1 MSGLKDID
9 TGLHYPIK
17 LCNLPQS
24 WAAEYSGFF
33 CLAIQSGFA
42 CGRHS
47 SDDIGITHV
56 RPYNISRDGNL
67 DLSER
72 KFVPVD
78 YDVKRLS
85 IDDVLFN
92 NTNSPELIGK
102 TTLITKRADG
112 LAFSNHM
119 TKLVFSQYVNPQFA
133 AYQLHFLWMAR
144 YYLHKCVKHV
154 NQASISSQEF
164 GRTIP
169 FIFPPTNEQHRIVAK
184 IEELFSEIDKG
195 VESLKTAKAQLQVYR
210 QALLKHAFEG
220 KLTAQWRS
228 NNSDKVVPAEEL
240 LRSIE
245 QAREERYQ
253 QQLTDWQTAVE
264 KWEFN
269 GKEGKS
275 PSKPRKNKL
284 EDKIDSSPYFLPP
297 GWLWLQLGNSNVHI
311 SDGPFGSNLKTEDYV
326 EEGIRLIR
334 LENIG
339 RGFFIGEK
347 KTHITLAKYE
357 YLKKHSLQ
365 PSDLVLSSFIT
376 DLIRVAE
383 IPSDLKISINKS
395 DCFQIRL
402 FGNTIDV
409 KYLLYGLQI
418 NSVYKQLEK
427 FVHGVGRPRINTTQL
442 KNVQI
447 PVCSPEEQQELVKLL
462 NAAMSYINATE
473 KSIEADLNKSDI
485 LRQSIL
491 KKAFSGQLV
500 PQDPNDEPASELLK
514 RIQAEKAQRETTP
527 KTKRK
532 STNLPRQLTV
542 LRDI

>member
-1 MSGLKDID
+1 MSDVNENSEIPVGWAKVKLPEFCYLEMGQSPPSDTYNSDGVGLPF
-9 TGLHYPIK
+9 Y
-17 LCNLPQS
+17 Q
-24 WAAEYSGFF
+24 
-33 CLAIQSGFA
+33 
-42 CGRHS
+42 
-47 SDDIGITHV
+47 
-56 RPYNISRDGNL
+56 
-67 DLSER
+67 
-72 KFVPVD
+72 
-78 YDVKRLS
+78 
-85 IDDVLFN
+85 
-92 NTNSPELIGK
+92 GK
-102 TTLITKRADG
+102 TEFGVLYPTPEKYCSAPNKIATTGDTLLSVRAPVGPTNLCAHKSCIGRGLAAIRPQDAVHPKFILFLFRGLEKTIADQGTGTTFSAITKE
-112 LAFSNHM
+112 F
-119 TKLVFSQYVNPQFA
+119 LVNLEITV
-133 AYQLHFLWMAR
+133 
-144 YYLHKCVKHV
+144 
-154 NQASISSQEF
+154 
-164 GRTIP
+164 
-169 FIFPPTNEQHRIVAK
+169 PPLNEQHRIVAK

-228 NNSDKVVPAEEL
+228 NNPDKVVPAAEL

-253 QQLTDWQTAVE
+253 QQLTDWQTAIE

-284 EDKIDSSPYFLPP
+284 EDKIDSLPYFLPP

-347 KTHITLAKYE
+347 RTYITLAKYE
-357 YLKKHSLQ
+357 HLKRHSLQ

-376 DLIRVAE
+376 EFIRVAE
-383 IPSDLKISINKS
+383 IPFDLKISINKS

-447 PVCSPEEQQELVKLL
+447 PLCSLEEQQELVKLL
-462 NAAMSYINATE
+462 NAAMSYIDATE
-473 KSIEADLNKSDI
+473 KSIEADLKKSDI

-500 PQDPNDEPASELLK
+500 PQDPTDEPASELLK
-514 RIQAEKAQRETTP
+514 RIQSEKAERENTT
-527 KTKRK
+527 KKQKVRSK
-532 STNLPRQLTV
+532 N
-542 LRDI
+542 